1 MLSRSLSFPLPKD
14 VRNSNPCQHDFLRRI
29 YHIAPSFMT
38 ADPDVIPDSQMDAM
52 DEGFL
57 DIDWI
62 GIDDIECTDEQ
73 LMDDARP
80 GRRKAKGDQDL
91 KLQSIVKDVKRL
103 SMYEEVPRDSTKENA
118 GDKMKR

>member
-1 MLSRSLSFPLPKD
+1 
-14 VRNSNPCQHDFLRRI
+14 
-29 YHIAPSFMT
+29 MT
-38 ADPDVIPDSQMDAM
+38 ADPEVTPDSQMDAM
-52 DEGFL
+52 DEEFL

-91 KLQSIVKDVKRL
+91 KLQSIVKDVKRV
-103 SMYEEVPRDSTKENA
+103 SMYEEVQRESTKENDR
-118 GDKMKR
+118 DKMGSR